1 MRCSVRRGAG
11 VVPSPVGTG
20 EGAGGGLGSR
30 GWPRCWPP
38 YRSPRPDGGTEGRCS
53 VRRGAGVVPSPVG
66 TGEGVGRGPGV
77 WRLAPLWVPPF
88 RRGDGGCG
96 ARSGGGRAWFPPP
109 SGRGRVREGAWG
121 LAAAVFFMY
130 YMAMSSLQRRR
141 WRTAGATQERAAIL
155 RREMTPAEQR
165 LWRRLRRRQL
175 NGAHF
180 RRQHAIGRFIVDFCC
195 IRATLVIEVDGPLH
209 AGQREY
215 DAERTRWLNS
225 QRRYHVLRFTNADVE
240 HRLDAVVARIRAVV
254 GERLAAR
261 RLAPRRLAPL

>member
-1 MRCSVRRGAG
+1 M
-11 VVPSPVGTG
+11 
-20 EGAGGGLGSR
+20 EG
-30 GWPRCWPP
+30 W
-38 YRSPRPDGGTEGRCS
+38 
-53 VRRGAGVVPSPVG
+53 
-66 TGEGVGRGPGV
+66 
-77 WRLAPLWVPPF
+77 LAPLWVPPS
-88 RRGDGGCG
+88 RRGDGFVALGLVG
-96 ARSGGGRAWFPPP
+96 GGGSWPPYGSPRSDGGTGVRRSVWWGGGRGPLPRRD
-109 SGRGRVREGAWG
+109 GGGCREGARG

-130 YMAMSSLQRRR
+130 YMAMASLQRRR
-141 WRTAGATQERAAIL
+141 WRTAGATQARAAIL

-165 LWRRLRRRQL
+165 LWQRLRRRQL

-240 HRLDAVVARIRAVV
+240 HRLDAVVASIRAVV
-254 GERLAAR
+254 GERLA
-261 RLAPRRLAPL
+261 PRRLAPL